1 MFSFLV
7 YSIDDYLIL
16 SFANLQI
23 NQIYYSLQPT
33 YFSLQPTYFS
43 KNNKTTIAIN
53 TTAQTN
59 RMKRT

>member
-33 YFSLQPTYFS
+33 YFS